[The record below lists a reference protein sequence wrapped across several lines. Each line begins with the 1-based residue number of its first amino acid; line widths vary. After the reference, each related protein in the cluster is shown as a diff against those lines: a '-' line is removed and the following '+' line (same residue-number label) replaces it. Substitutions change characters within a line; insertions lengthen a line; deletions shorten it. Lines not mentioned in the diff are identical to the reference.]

1 MAIISTLRDK
11 GGKFLLIVVGTT
23 IALFVIQDILA
34 PNSSII
40 GQNRNIVGSINGE
53 EIDLVRFNAVYEE
66 LTYNFSLNNGRSPTQ
81 QEVSELRDQAWERL
95 INDISYV
102 EEFNKIGLTVTDK
115 ESVDM
120 VQGNNIHPMIIQAF
134 SDPSTGSFNKDN
146 VIGYLQNLSNQPANQ
161 QQAWFSFE
169 SNLKPMRLRTKYDN
183 LIAQSTYY
191 NSLDAEAEYFNTSSQ
206 IDLAY
211 FYIPFFAV
219 SDTLFDVSTNE
230 MRSYL
235 NKNKSDYNQ
244 EETRSID
251 YAFFSVQP
259 SAEDSTF
266 FENEINDIRSNLM
279 SSNIIDDSTYAVIN
293 SDSFNPYIKFNPDE
307 LPTDLVGK
315 DVGFITEPTYENGSI
330 SIKKL
335 SKIDQD
341 AQEKARAKH
350 ILLRFDDSN
359 KSTVRTEA
367 NRILNLLRSG
377 SDFEET
383 ARTYSQDGSA
393 SNGGDLGWFT
403 DGMMVKPF
411 QDAVFS
417 RRRSGL
423 IPRIIETDFGF
434 HIINVT
440 YPKTR
445 TSYFVANIS
454 KDILPS
460 DNTRNNIYRSAELFK
475 LDIKSSED
483 VFSDYLKENNII
495 GGNISDIDKN
505 STEVGTIPNARN
517 VILWSYSDDRYVG
530 EVSDVLETD
539 EGYIVAQ
546 INEMKDEGTKKL
558 DEVENSIKR
567 RIIDEKKYEYL
578 KEILVDYSSL
588 QDLKDNSGL
597 GDIYRSSGISMT
609 ENSLSNV
616 GFSPESIGTAFSM
629 QEGELTRPFKIDG
642 GVIVLGLESKVLAD
656 TLSNYDDYRNT
667 LIQTNRFNVPLKID
681 DAIKHFS
688 DIEDDRYKFF

>member
-23 IALFVIQDILA
+23 IALFVIQDILG

-81 QEVSELRDQAWERL
+81 QEISELRDQAWERL

-244 EETRSID
+244 DETRSID

-293 SDSFNPYIKFNPDE
+293 SDSFNPYIKYNPDE

-475 LDIKSSED
+475 LDIKSTED

>member
-11 GGKFLLIVVGTT
+11 GGKFLVFVVGFS
-23 IALFVIQDILA
+23 IAAFVLGDILG
-34 PNSSII
+34 PNSSLI

-244 EETRSID
+244 DETRSID

-475 LDIKSSED
+475 LDIKSTDD

>member
-1 MAIISTLRDK
+1 MAIISTLRDR
-11 GGKFLLIVVGTT
+11 GGKFLVFVVGFS
-23 IALFVIQDILA
+23 IAAFVLGDILG

-244 EETRSID
+244 DETRSID

-259 SAEDSTF
+259 SAEDSMF

-377 SDFEET
+377 SDFGET

-475 LDIKSSED
+475 LDIKSTDD

-597 GDIYRSSGISMT
+597 GDIYRSSGISMS

>member
-11 GGKFLLIVVGTT
+11 GGKFLVFVVGFS
-23 IALFVIQDILA
+23 IAAFVLGDILG
-34 PNSSII
+34 PNSSLI

-53 EIDLVRFNAVYEE
+53 EIDLVRFNTVYEE

-191 NSLDAEAEYFNTSSQ
+191 NSLDAQAEYFNTSSQ

-244 EETRSID
+244 DETRSID

>member
-66 LTYNFSLNNGRSPTQ
+66 LTYNFSLNNGRSPNQ

-244 EETRSID
+244 DETRSID

-475 LDIKSSED
+475 LDIKSTED

>member
-11 GGKFLLIVVGTT
+11 GGKFLVFVVGFS
-23 IALFVIQDILA
+23 IAAFVLGDILG
-34 PNSSII
+34 PNSSFI

-244 EETRSID
+244 DETRSID

-293 SDSFNPYIKFNPDE
+293 SDSFNPYIKYNPDE
-307 LPTDLVGK
+307 LPTYLVGK
-315 DVGFITEPTYENGSI
+315 DVGFITDPTYENGSI

-475 LDIKSSED
+475 LDIKSTED
-483 VFSDYLKENNII
+483 IFSDYLKENNII

-505 STEVGTIPNARN
+505 STDVGTISNARN
-517 VILWSYSDDRYVG
+517 VILWSYADDRYVG

-546 INEMKDEGTKKL
+546 INEMKDEGIKKL

>member
-11 GGKFLLIVVGTT
+11 GGKFLVFVVGFS
-23 IALFVIQDILA
+23 IAAFVLGDILG
-34 PNSSII
+34 PNSSLI

-244 EETRSID
+244 DETRSID

-475 LDIKSSED
+475 LDIKSTED

>member
-11 GGKFLLIVVGTT
+11 GGKFLVFVVGFS
-23 IALFVIQDILA
+23 IAAFVLGDILG
-34 PNSSII
+34 PNSSLI

-244 EETRSID
+244 DETRSID

-293 SDSFNPYIKFNPDE
+293 SDSFNPYIKYNPDE

-377 SDFEET
+377 SDFGET

-475 LDIKSSED
+475 LDIKSTED

-642 GVIVLGLESKVLAD
+642 GVIVLGLESKALAD

-681 DAIKHFS
+681 DAIKNFS

>member
-11 GGKFLLIVVGTT
+11 GGKFLVFVVGFS
-23 IALFVIQDILA
+23 IAAFVLGDILG
-34 PNSSII
+34 PNSSLI

-81 QEVSELRDQAWERL
+81 QEISELRDQAWERL

-244 EETRSID
+244 DETRSID

-293 SDSFNPYIKFNPDE
+293 SDSFNPYIKYNPDE

-350 ILLRFDDSN
+350 ILLKFDDSN

-475 LDIKSSED
+475 LDIKSTED

>member
-11 GGKFLLIVVGTT
+11 GGKFLVFVVGFS
-23 IALFVIQDILA
+23 IAAFVLGDILG
-34 PNSSII
+34 PNSSLI

-244 EETRSID
+244 DETRSID

-293 SDSFNPYIKFNPDE
+293 SDSFNPYIKYNPDE
-307 LPTDLVGK
+307 LPADLVGE

-359 KSTVRTEA
+359 KSTVRSEA

-475 LDIKSSED
+475 LDIKSTDD

-517 VILWSYSDDRYVG
+517 IILWSYSDDRYVG

>member
-11 GGKFLLIVVGTT
+11 GGKFLVFVVGFS
-23 IALFVIQDILA
+23 IAAFVLGDILG
-34 PNSSII
+34 PNSSLI

-244 EETRSID
+244 DETRSID

-475 LDIKSSED
+475 LDIKSTED
-483 VFSDYLKENNII
+483 IFSDYLKENNII

>member
-11 GGKFLLIVVGTT
+11 GSKFLLIVVGTT

-244 EETRSID
+244 DETRSID

-475 LDIKSSED
+475 LDIKSTED

-597 GDIYRSSGISMT
+597 GDIYRSSGISMS

>member
-11 GGKFLLIVVGTT
+11 GGKFLVFVVGFS
-23 IALFVIQDILA
+23 IAAFVLGDILG
-34 PNSSII
+34 PNSSLI

-244 EETRSID
+244 DETRSID

-293 SDSFNPYIKFNPDE
+293 SDSFNPYIKYNPDE
-307 LPTDLVGK
+307 LPTDLVGE

-445 TSYFVANIS
+445 ISYFVANIS

-475 LDIKSSED
+475 LDIKSTED

>member
-11 GGKFLLIVVGTT
+11 GGKFLVFVVGFS
-23 IALFVIQDILA
+23 IAAFVLGDILG
-34 PNSSII
+34 PNSSLI

-244 EETRSID
+244 DETRSID

-475 LDIKSSED
+475 LDIKSTED

-688 DIEDDRYKFF
+688 NIEDDRYKFF

>member
-11 GGKFLLIVVGTT
+11 MGKFLVVVVGFS
-23 IALFVIQDILA
+23 IAAFVLGDILG
-34 PNSSII
+34 PNSSI
-40 GQNRNIVGSINGE
+40 GNPNQNIVGEINGE
-53 EIDLVRFNAVYEE
+53 EIDLVRFNSIFEQ
-66 LTYNFSLNNGRSPTQ
+66 LSYNFSLNNGRSPNTQ
-81 QEVSELRDQAWERL
+81 EIVGIRDQAWEKL

-102 EEFNKIGLTVTDK
+102 DQYNELGIVVTDK

-244 EETRSID
+244 DETRSID

-259 SAEDSTF
+259 SAEDSMF

-475 LDIKSSED
+475 LDIKSTED
-483 VFSDYLKENNII
+483 VFSEYLKENNII

-688 DIEDDRYKFF
+688 NIEDDRYKFF

>member
-11 GGKFLLIVVGTT
+11 GGKFLVFVVGFS
-23 IALFVIQDILA
+23 IAAFVLGDILG
-34 PNSSII
+34 PNSSLI

-191 NSLDAEAEYFNTSSQ
+191 NTLEAEAEYFNTSSQ

-244 EETRSID
+244 DETRSID

-475 LDIKSSED
+475 LDIKSTED

>member
-11 GGKFLLIVVGTT
+11 GGKFLVFVVGFS
-23 IALFVIQDILA
+23 IAAFVLGDILG
-34 PNSSII
+34 PNSSFI
-40 GQNRNIVGSINGE
+40 GQNRNIIGSINGE
-53 EIDLVRFNAVYEE
+53 DIDLVSFNAVYEE
-66 LTYNFSLNNGRSPTQ
+66 LSYNFSLNNGRSPNQ
-81 QEVSELRDQAWERL
+81 QEISDLRDQAWERL

-102 EEFNKIGLTVTDK
+102 EEFKKIGLTVTDK

-134 SDPSTGSFNKDN
+134 SDPSTGNFNRDN
-146 VIGYLQNLSNQPANQ
+146 VIGYLQNLSNQPTNQ

-183 LIAQSTYY
+183 LITQSTYF
-191 NSLDAEAEYFNTSSQ
+191 NSLDAESEYFNTSSQ

-244 EETRSID
+244 DETRSID

-293 SDSFNPYIKFNPDE
+293 SDSFNPYIKYNPDE

-475 LDIKSSED
+475 LDIKSTED

-597 GDIYRSSGISMT
+597 GDIYRSSGISMS

-667 LIQTNRFNVPLKID
+667 LIQTNRFNIPLKID
-681 DAIKHFS
+681 NAIKHFS

>member
-244 EETRSID
+244 DETRSID

-475 LDIKSSED
+475 LDIKSTDD

>member
-11 GGKFLLIVVGTT
+11 GGKFLVFVVGFS
-23 IALFVIQDILA
+23 IAAFVLGDILG
-34 PNSSII
+34 PNSSVI
-40 GQNRNIVGSINGE
+40 GQNRNIVGNINGE
-53 EIDLVRFNAVYEE
+53 EIDLVRFNTVYEE
-66 LTYNFSLNNGRSPTQ
+66 LTYNFSVNNGRSPNQ
-81 QEVSELRDQAWERL
+81 QEISDLRDQAWERL

-102 EEFNKIGLTVTDK
+102 EEFKKIGLTVTDK

-134 SDPSTGSFNKDN
+134 SDPSTGNFNRDN

-183 LIAQSTYY
+183 LITQSTNY

-235 NKNKSDYNQ
+235 NKNKSNYTQD
-244 EETRSID
+244 ETRSID

-279 SSNIIDDSTYAVIN
+279 SSNIIDDSTYAIIN
-293 SDSFNPYIKFNPDE
+293 SDSFNPYIKYNPDE
-307 LPTDLVGK
+307 LPNDLVGK
-315 DVGFITEPTYENGSI
+315 DIGFITEPIYENGFI

-335 SKIDQD
+335 SNIVLDEK
-341 AQEKARAKH
+341 EKARAKH

-377 SDFEET
+377 SDFGET

-417 RRRSGL
+417 RKRAGL
-423 IPRIIETDFGF
+423 IPRVIETDFGF
-434 HIINVT
+434 HVIEVS
-440 YPKTR
+440 YPKTKI
-445 TSYFVANIS
+445 SYYVTNIS
-454 KDILPS
+454 KDLLPS

-475 LDIKSSED
+475 LDIKSSESN
-483 VFSDYLKENNII
+483 FSDYLKENNII
-495 GGNISDIDKN
+495 GGNIIDIDKN
-505 STEVGTIPNARN
+505 SKELGNIPNARN

-530 EVSDVLETD
+530 EVSDVLEID
-539 EGYIVAQ
+539 EGYIVTQ
-546 INEMKDEGTKKL
+546 INEVKDEGTKKI

-578 KEILVDYSSL
+578 KEILTDYSSL

-597 GDIYRSSGISMT
+597 GNIYRSSGLSMS
-609 ENSLSNV
+609 ESSLSNV

-667 LIQTNRFNVPLKID
+667 LIQTNRFSVPLKID
-681 DAIKHFS
+681 DAIKYFS

>member
-11 GGKFLLIVVGTT
+11 GGKFLVFVVGFS
-23 IALFVIQDILA
+23 IAAFVLGDILG
-34 PNSSII
+34 PNSSLI

-81 QEVSELRDQAWERL
+81 QEISELRDQAWERL

-244 EETRSID
+244 DETRSID

-475 LDIKSSED
+475 LDIKSTED

>member
-11 GGKFLLIVVGTT
+11 GGKFLVFVVGFS
-23 IALFVIQDILA
+23 IAAFVLGDILG
-34 PNSSII
+34 PNSSLI

-66 LTYNFSLNNGRSPTQ
+66 LTYNFSLNNGRSPNQ

-244 EETRSID
+244 DETRSID

-293 SDSFNPYIKFNPDE
+293 SDSFNPYIKYNPDE
-307 LPTDLVGK
+307 LPNDLVGK
-315 DVGFITEPTYENGSI
+315 DVGFITDPSYENGSI

-350 ILLRFDDSN
+350 ILLKFDDSN

-377 SDFEET
+377 SDFGET

-475 LDIKSSED
+475 LDIKSTD
-483 VFSDYLKENNII
+483 DIFSDYLKENNII

-688 DIEDDRYKFF
+688 EIEDDRYKFF